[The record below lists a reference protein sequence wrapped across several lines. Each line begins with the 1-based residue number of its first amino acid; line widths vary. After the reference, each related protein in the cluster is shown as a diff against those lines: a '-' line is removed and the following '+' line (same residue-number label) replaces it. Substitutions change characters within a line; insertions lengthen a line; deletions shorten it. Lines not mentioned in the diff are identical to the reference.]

1 MKLLNISSL
10 IERLRSFDIR
20 LDRGLTTEE
29 LLRVEQTY
37 AIRFPP
43 DLRELLQQA
52 LPYGESFPDW
62 RNFSAG
68 NVKSIRESLN
78 WPLEGLL
85 FDVENNRFWPERWGP
100 RPQQLAEAKA
110 AAAKHFEHVPKL
122 IPVRGHRYL
131 PTTPYEAGN
140 PFFSVYQTDV
150 IPYGENLADYFEIEY
165 RHKLYEE
172 MNFERIKPIDFW
184 GELGWSD
191 EV

>member
-1 MKLLNISSL
+1 VKLLNIPSL
-10 IERLRSFDIR
+10 IERLRILGIR

-29 LLRVEQTY
+29 LLRAEQTY

-62 RNFSAG
+62 RNFSAR

-78 WPLEGLL
+78 WPLDGLL

-100 RPQQLAEAKA
+100 RPRQLEQAKA
-110 AAAKHFEHVPKL
+110 AAEKHFEHVPKL

-131 PTTPYEAGN
+131 PATPYEAGN
-140 PFFSVYQTDV
+140 PVFSVHQTDV